1 MTKEQ
6 CSLQPNYYGSSCD
19 FQDLQSAVQQLTTKS
34 DAQFEELKNEKWFHR
49 IFNMVV
55 CPRKNNIRMAE
66 QITSLAQAQGI
77 LIEILVRLADQDANI
92 AGMVMQSQS
101 DIRALAQNSAYL
113 QERLYLLEDKSYG
126 IKENENLKDLNG
138 QQRNILSGCLND
150 ASKLYAMPSNEQRL
164 YANEL
169 LNYLQADARV
179 ENLEDALDDLEDNTK
194 RKILSCI
201 ITYMYLYDHTTES
214 MEQDEQED
222 FIDLFDLG
230 RKTIKSLKQQ
240 TVDTYRLRGV
250 DGCIDRYITAPI
262 EITEETPFEVELP
275 EPKAAEGASEAQAE
289 ENGEEAIDT
298 NTSREKLVL
307 SGSIQ
312 NDGETV
318 YKNKDIHFSSAIM
331 NCKGTVKFINCT
343 IHYNEDKSSHIY
355 LGDDTS
361 FEIAYSTVIC
371 HGNCLN
377 DNYFIQTKANETVES
392 CIVKSSEFVGCVG
405 FIKGSYENFYF
416 DHNRVIGSCS
426 GFLYLGI
433 KGKSKIINSRFLLP
447 DEPVF
452 ETKDA
457 NNQICQYFVY
467 CAGENVSFDNNIF
480 KGEKDISDSSYM
492 VKNYISVIKGSAW
505 IGYDDDTDM
514 GEVSNCT
521 FLRLNKCIEHIGTI
535 KDCIFEKCGEAI
547 IECGFLIT
555 ENRFS
560 ECKNAIVNLCSRAT
574 LSNCQFI
581 DCAGKDLVTSRWN
594 SQVTIQDCEFSNVS
608 LSPVNSLE
616 DIKNYDAEQLQ
627 KYIFAMI
634 PGKFL
639 LLNTK
644 GVMINIGG
652 VDKKFANANRPSK
665 IERCIFNGVHI
676 CSEGG
681 FACDMGKWKACKAD
695 RNLTKDQMNFL
706 ISVYTANYDK
716 FNYPR
721 VIVSD
726 CTFKNCASVHQEIIN
741 TEPYDSVFGSRHN
754 YTAISVRNNYGL
766 DNIGNLTSYVKSSD
780 VKLKEIDANG
790 NKIGSSLS
798 VN

>member
-1 MTKEQ
+1 M
-6 CSLQPNYYGSSCD
+6 
-19 FQDLQSAVQQLTTKS
+19 QQLTTKS

-126 IKENENLKDLNG
+126 IKENENLKDLNS
-138 QQRNILSGCLND
+138 QQRNILSGCLNE

-169 LNYLQADARV
+169 LNYLNADAQV
-179 ENLEDALDDLEDNTK
+179 ANLEDALDDLEDNAK
-194 RKILSCI
+194 RKILSCV
-201 ITYMYLYDHTTES
+201 ITYMYLYDHTAES

-275 EPKAAEGASEAQAE
+275 EQKTAEGASEAQTE

-298 NTSREKLVL
+298 NAPREKLVL

-343 IHYNEDKSSHIY
+343 IHYNEDSGSHIY
-355 LGDDTS
+355 LNDGIELS
-361 FEIAYSTVIC
+361 IMASTIIC
-371 HGNCLN
+371 HGDCKKG
-377 DNYFIQTKANETVES
+377 NYFIQEINRAWAKNCTIKNCVF
-392 CIVKSSEFVGCVG
+392 IDCVG
-405 FIKGSYENFYF
+405 FIGCGCITF
-416 DHNRVIGSCS
+416 C
-426 GFLYLGI
+426 
-433 KGKSKIINSRFLLP
+433 
-447 DEPVF
+447 
-452 ETKDA
+452 
-457 NNQICQYFVY
+457 
-467 CAGENVSFDNNIF
+467 FDNNKVQGTCAEFLSFGVKEEAKISNNYFVFPDKPTFEYRDANDAVATNFIYCGGKNVFIENNIF
-480 KGEKDISDSSYM
+480 ECEKSIGAPSYM
-492 VKNYISVIKGSAW
+492 VENYICVIRGSAW
-505 IGYDDDTDM
+505 IGFDDETDK
-514 GEVSNCT
+514 GTVSNCT
-521 FLRLNKCIEHIGTI
+521 FVRMNKCIEHIGTV
-535 KDCIFEKCGEAI
+535 KDCIFEKCNEAI

-581 DCAGKDLVTSRWN
+581 DCAGKELVTSRWN
-594 SQVTIQDCEFSNVS
+594 SQVTIQDCEFSNIS
-608 LSPVNSLE
+608 LSPVNSVEEIEQIGELCL
-616 DIKNYDAEQLQ
+616 KNYIREL
-627 KYIFAMI
+627 I
-634 PGKFL
+634 PGKFST
-639 LLNTK
+639 LNTK
-644 GVMINIGG
+644 GVLIEIGG
-652 VDKKFANANRPSK
+652 VDKKFANSNRPSK

-681 FACDMGKWKACKAD
+681 FACNMGKWKACKAD

-766 DNIGNLTSYVKSSD
+766 DNIGDPTSYVKSSD

>member
-126 IKENENLKDLNG
+126 IKENENLKDLNS
-138 QQRNILSGCLND
+138 QQRNILSGCLNE

-169 LNYLQADARV
+169 LNYLNADAQV
-179 ENLEDALDDLEDNTK
+179 ANLEDALDDLEDNAK
-194 RKILSCI
+194 RKILSCV
-201 ITYMYLYDHTTES
+201 ITYMYLYDHTAES
-214 MEQDEQED
+214 IEQDEQED

-289 ENGEEAIDT
+289 ENGEEVIDT
-298 NTSREKLVL
+298 NAPREKLVL

-318 YKNKDIHFSSAIM
+318 YKNKEIHFSSAIM
-331 NCKGTVKFINCT
+331 NCKGTVKFVNCT

-433 KGKSKIINSRFLLP
+433 NEKSKIINSRFLLP

-480 KGEKDISDSSYM
+480 KGEKDVSDSSYM
-492 VKNYISVIKGSAW
+492 VKNYIRVIKGSAW
-505 IGYDDDTDM
+505 IGYDDDTAM

-521 FLRLNKCIEHIGTI
+521 FLRLNKCIENIGTVGG
-535 KDCIFEKCGEAI
+535 CIFEKCREAI
-547 IECGFLIT
+547 IECGYFVT
-555 ENRFS
+555 ENRFA
-560 ECKNAIVNLCSRAT
+560 ECKSAIVDLCSRAT

-581 DCAGKDLVTSRWN
+581 DCAGKELVTSRWN

-639 LLNTK
+639 VLNTK
-644 GVMINIGG
+644 GVLIKIGG

-665 IERCIFNGVHI
+665 IERCIFNGVCI

-695 RNLTKDQMNFL
+695 RNLSKDQMNFL
-706 ISVYTANYDK
+706 ISVYTANYDR

-766 DNIGNLTSYVKSSD
+766 DNIGDPTSYVRSSD
-780 VKLKEIDANG
+780 VKLKETDANG

>member
-77 LIEILVRLADQDANI
+77 LIEILVRLADQDAKI

-126 IKENENLKDLNG
+126 IKENENLKDLNS

-169 LNYLQADARV
+169 LNYLNADAQV
-179 ENLEDALDDLEDNTK
+179 ANLEDALDDLEDNAK
-194 RKILSCI
+194 RKILSCV
-201 ITYMYLYDHTTES
+201 ITYMYLYDHTAES

-298 NTSREKLVL
+298 NAPREKLVL

-312 NDGETV
+312 NNGETV

-343 IHYNEDKSSHIY
+343 IHYNEDGGSHIY
-355 LGDDTS
+355 LG
-361 FEIAYSTVIC
+361 
-371 HGNCLN
+371 
-377 DNYFIQTKANETVES
+377 NETKLYIEASTIVCDGIGDKTRFFIDEEHEQLKSASCTIKNSQFINCSNFISSYFETVTFENNKSYGFCLGLLVLKIQKEAKICNNKFYISEKPIFEVENIYNFAVHDLIHFS
-392 CIVKSSEFVGCVG
+392 CVENYSKI
-405 FIKGSYENFYF
+405 FIDGNVFIGSPNMETKTYLQEKGIG
-416 DHNRVIGSCS
+416 VIG
-426 GFLYLGI
+426 GAETTGYAQNGI
-433 KGKSKIINSRFLLP
+433 KNSF
-447 DEPVF
+447 
-452 ETKDA
+452 
-457 NNQICQYFVY
+457 
-467 CAGENVSFDNNIF
+467 
-480 KGEKDISDSSYM
+480 
-492 VKNYISVIKGSAW
+492 
-505 IGYDDDTDM
+505 
-514 GEVSNCT
+514 VSNCT
-521 FLRLNKCIEHIGTI
+521 FVRISNCI
-535 KDCIFEKCGEAI
+535 KMVNAVNNCIFDK
-547 IECGFLIT
+547 
-555 ENRFS
+555 
-560 ECKNAIVNLCSRAT
+560 CKNAVIGCGIRAT
-574 LSNCQFI
+574 GNLFTNCEEAFSGLYAHAGVSDCQFVQCKGEKLI
-581 DCAGKDLVTSRWN
+581 TADSY
-594 SQVTIQDCEFSNVS
+594 SSISIEDCEFLNIR
-608 LSPVNSLE
+608 LSEDGSWYKERSMILFGIKSQNSV
-616 DIKNYDAEQLQ
+616 K
-627 KYIFAMI
+627 
-634 PGKFL
+634 
-639 LLNTK
+639 
-644 GVMINIGG
+644 
-652 VDKKFANANRPSK
+652 
-665 IERCIFNGVHI
+665 RCIFNGI
-676 CSEGG
+676 CIS
-681 FACDMGKWKACKAD
+681 
-695 RNLTKDQMNFL
+695 RNNNCGYLDEKNKGYI
-706 ISVYTANYDK
+706 ISTDNNEK
-716 FNYPR
+716 LNYPSTT
-721 VIVSD
+721 VKECNFI
-726 CTFKNCASVHQEIIN
+726 NCASEHGDIIY
-741 TEPYDSVFGSRHN
+741 ESSFYKPLFGKMQR
-754 YTAISVRNNYGL
+754 YTIIALSNNFGL
-766 DNIGNLTSYVKSSD
+766 NNIGSPSNFVEASNIT
-780 VKLKEIDANG
+780 LKETDSNG
-790 NKIGSSLS
+790 NRIGSTFSLEWNDS
-798 VN
+798 PYSTNS

>member
-126 IKENENLKDLNG
+126 IKENENLKDLNS
-138 QQRNILSGCLND
+138 QQRNILSGCLNE

-169 LNYLQADARV
+169 LNYLNADAQV
-179 ENLEDALDDLEDNTK
+179 ANLEDALDDLEDNAK
-194 RKILSCI
+194 RKILSCV
-201 ITYMYLYDHTTES
+201 ITYMYLYDHTAES

-275 EPKAAEGASEAQAE
+275 EQKTAEGASEAQTE

-298 NTSREKLVL
+298 NAPREKLVL

-331 NCKGTVKFINCT
+331 NCKGTVKFINCN
-343 IHYNEDKSSHIY
+343 IHYNEDSGSHIY
-355 LGDDTS
+355 LNDGTELS
-361 FEIAYSTVIC
+361 IMASTIIC
-371 HGNCLN
+371 HGDCKKG
-377 DNYFIQTKANETVES
+377 NYFIQEINRAWAKNCTIKNCAF
-392 CIVKSSEFVGCVG
+392 IDCVG
-405 FIKGSYENFYF
+405 FIGCGCITF
-416 DHNRVIGSCS
+416 C
-426 GFLYLGI
+426 
-433 KGKSKIINSRFLLP
+433 
-447 DEPVF
+447 
-452 ETKDA
+452 
-457 NNQICQYFVY
+457 
-467 CAGENVSFDNNIF
+467 FDNNKVQGTCAEF
-480 KGEKDISDSSYM
+480 LSFGVKEEAKISDNHFVFPDKPTFEYRDANDAVATNYIYCGGKNVFIENNIFECEKNINASSYM
-492 VKNYISVIKGSAW
+492 VENDIRVIRGSAR
-505 IGYDDDTDM
+505 IGYDDETAK
-514 GEVSNCT
+514 GTVSNCT
-521 FLRLNKCIEHIGTI
+521 FVRMNKCIENIGTV
-535 KDCIFEKCGEAI
+535 KDCIFEKCSEAI

-574 LSNCQFI
+574 LSNCQFT
-581 DCAGKDLVTSRWN
+581 DCAGKELVTSRWN
-594 SQVTIQDCEFSNVS
+594 SQVTIQDCEFTNIS
-608 LSPVNSLE
+608 LSPVNSVEEIEQMGELRL
-616 DIKNYDAEQLQ
+616 KNYIREL
-627 KYIFAMI
+627 I
-634 PGKFL
+634 PGKFST
-639 LLNTK
+639 LNTN
-644 GVMINIGG
+644 GVLIGIGG
-652 VDKKFANANRPSK
+652 VDKKFANSNRPSK

-681 FACDMGKWKACKAD
+681 FACNMGKWKACKAD

-706 ISVYTANYDK
+706 ISVYTANYDR

-766 DNIGNLTSYVKSSD
+766 DNIGDPTSYVKSSD

>member
-126 IKENENLKDLNG
+126 IKENENLKDLNS
-138 QQRNILSGCLND
+138 QQRNILSGCLNE

-169 LNYLQADARV
+169 LNYLNADAQV
-179 ENLEDALDDLEDNTK
+179 ANLEDALDDLEDNAK
-194 RKILSCI
+194 RKILSCV
-201 ITYMYLYDHTTES
+201 ITYMYLYDHTAES

-275 EPKAAEGASEAQAE
+275 EQKTAEGASEAQTE

-298 NTSREKLVL
+298 NAPREKLVL

-331 NCKGTVKFINCT
+331 NCKGTVKFINCA
-343 IHYNEDKSSHIY
+343 IHYNEDEVSRIF
-355 LGDDTS
+355 LGDEAS
-361 FEIAYSTVIC
+361 LQIESSTVIC
-371 HGNCLN
+371 HG
-377 DNYFIQTKANETVES
+377 DREKGFFIQSIENSKGLGTCTITNST
-392 CIVKSSEFVGCVG
+392 FVDNLD
-405 FIKGSYENFYF
+405 FIKGKF
-416 DHNRVIGSCS
+416 DILDFNNNLTQG
-426 GFLYLGI
+426 LYYPLMDI
-433 KGKSKIINSRFLLP
+433 KVKTSAKIRNSRFLSHMPSFAKKYSKSGLDRQ
-447 DEPVF
+447 DELLYLHNESDNEPAEILIDNDVF
-452 ETKDA
+452 VGKEKFDFAHSEEQKEHRMIGKSEEQEELLAIKGPSSKLFRYNKDA
-457 NNQICQYFVY
+457 
-467 CAGENVSFDNNIF
+467 
-480 KGEKDISDSSYM
+480 
-492 VKNYISVIKGSAW
+492 
-505 IGYDDDTDM
+505 M
-514 GEVSNCT
+514 GTVSNCT
-521 FLRLNKCIEHIGTI
+521 FTNMGKCVSGMDTVTN
-535 KDCIFEKCGEAI
+535 CIFDGCSYAVD
-547 IECGFLIT
+547 ECCYKVK
-555 ENRFS
+555 ESRFYN
-560 ECKNAIVNLCSRAT
+560 CALACQKLFGQAVV
-574 LSNCQFI
+574 SNCQFVNCKGEELI
-581 DCAGKDLVTSRWN
+581 TSGLN
-594 SQVTIQDCEFSNVS
+594 AEVKVEDCEFSNIRLV
-608 LSPVNSLE
+608 E
-616 DIKNYDAEQLQ
+616 DGFTY
-627 KYIFAMI
+627 YFRSMI
-634 PGKFL
+634 VFG
-639 LLNTK
+639 TA
-644 GVMINIGG
+644 
-652 VDKKFANANRPSK
+652 DSKFANAGRWSEVNR
-665 IERCIFNGVHI
+665 CLFNGI
-676 CSEGG
+676 C
-681 FACDMGKWKACKAD
+681 
-695 RNLTKDQMNFL
+695 
-706 ISVYTANYDK
+706 ISRKSNRTPKSDEHAYVICAQVTSVDK
-716 FNYPR
+716 FKFARAR
-721 VIVSD
+721 VAD
-726 CTFKNCASVHQEIIN
+726 CTFTNCASVNSKLIN
-741 TEPYDSVFGSRHN
+741 TEPYDSLFGKKHN
-754 YTAISVRNNYGL
+754 YMAVSSRNNSGL
-766 DNIGNLTSYVKSSD
+766 NDIGDPSSFVASSN
-780 VKLKEIDANG
+780 VKLKETDANG

>member
-34 DAQFEELKNEKWFHR
+34 DEQFEELKNEKWFHR

-331 NCKGTVKFINCT
+331 NCKGTVRFINCA
-343 IHYNEDKSSHIY
+343 IHYNEDEVSRIF
-355 LGDDTS
+355 LGDEAS
-361 FEIAYSTVIC
+361 LQIESSTVIC
-371 HGNCLN
+371 HG
-377 DNYFIQTKANETVES
+377 DREKGFFIQSIENSKGLGTCTITNST
-392 CIVKSSEFVGCVG
+392 FVDNLD
-405 FIKGSYENFYF
+405 FIKGKF
-416 DHNRVIGSCS
+416 DILDFNNNLTQG
-426 GFLYLGI
+426 LYYPLMDI
-433 KGKSKIINSRFLLP
+433 KVKTSAKIRNSRFLSHTPSFAKKYSKSGLDRQ
-447 DEPVF
+447 DELLYLHNESDYDPAEILIDNDVF
-452 ETKDA
+452 VGKEKFDFAHSEEQKEHRMIGKSEEQEELLAIKGPSSKLFRYNKDA
-457 NNQICQYFVY
+457 
-467 CAGENVSFDNNIF
+467 
-480 KGEKDISDSSYM
+480 
-492 VKNYISVIKGSAW
+492 
-505 IGYDDDTDM
+505 M
-514 GEVSNCT
+514 GTVSNCT
-521 FLRLNKCIEHIGTI
+521 FTNMGKCVSGMDTVTN
-535 KDCIFEKCGEAI
+535 CIFDGCSYAVD
-547 IECGFLIT
+547 ECCYKVK
-555 ENRFS
+555 ESRFYN
-560 ECKNAIVNLCSRAT
+560 CALACQKLFGQAVV
-574 LSNCQFI
+574 SNCQFVNCKGEELI
-581 DCAGKDLVTSRWN
+581 TYEAAQNYLKALEQAESQEDLDALRNEMNRLEAVYSENPAYLALIEQENLVKEQEVKDNEAGK
-594 SQVTIQDCEFSNVS
+594 
-608 LSPVNSLE
+608 
-616 DIKNYDAEQLQ
+616 
-627 KYIFAMI
+627 
-634 PGKFL
+634 
-639 LLNTK
+639 
-644 GVMINIGG
+644 
-652 VDKKFANANRPSK
+652 
-665 IERCIFNGVHI
+665 
-676 CSEGG
+676 
-681 FACDMGKWKACKAD
+681 
-695 RNLTKDQMNFL
+695 
-706 ISVYTANYDK
+706 
-716 FNYPR
+716 
-721 VIVSD
+721 
-726 CTFKNCASVHQEIIN
+726 
-741 TEPYDSVFGSRHN
+741 
-754 YTAISVRNNYGL
+754 
-766 DNIGNLTSYVKSSD
+766 
-780 VKLKEIDANG
+780 
-790 NKIGSSLS
+790 
-798 VN
+798 